1 MQLTIRH
8 ILGALAVVTLLG
20 CGSRGGADAK
30 SAAAKGEQFA
40 SNQQKELACLDLR
53 DHIVALYADD
63 YAEREGITMSES
75 ERDAFHSG
83 WAEQVA
89 KKGSFDRFQ
98 QSCFLSLTPV
108 RYRCGMASQSTDAL
122 VACMKSSA
130 L

>member
-1 MQLTIRH
+1 MIRH
-8 ILGALAVVTLLG
+8 ILGALIAVTLIG
-20 CGSRGGADAK
+20 CGSRG
-30 SAAAKGEQFA
+30 SAGTKTAVSPGETFKDTE
-40 SNQQKELACLDLR
+40 QKELACLDLR

-98 QSCFLSLTPV
+98 QSCFLSLTPR

-122 VACMKSSA
+122 VACMKLSA